1 VNGVEAGAAPRAN
14 SASHR
19 RGAGKVNAAL
29 RATLAATL

>member
-1 VNGVEAGAAPRAN
+1 VSGVEAGAAPRAN

-29 RATLAATL
+29 RAILAVRL